1 MPMFSRTPFRP
12 SMLVAAMALASLP
25 AISLAQSADAVR
37 SYQLPAAPLAGS
49 LNQIAS
55 QAGVVLSIDPSLTAG
70 KSAQPVQGQ
79 FDTASALRQA
89 LAGTGLMLVPGA
101 AGTYSVQPVADNA
114 TLALPETN
122 ISASS
127 SVESAWGPS
136 TGYLATR
143 TAAGSKTDT
152 SILEAPRSISVAT
165 REQMQDRQVQNLDDA
180 VRYMPGVIASSYGS
194 DSRAE
199 WMKIR
204 GFEPIQ
210 VLDGL
215 PLPKGTYVMPKLET
229 WNLERVALL
238 RGPASSVYGQTP
250 PGGLLDM
257 VSRRPEAVSSH
268 QVQVQIGTFQHK
280 QISFDSTGRLD
291 DDGRFLYRIGGVLRD
306 SGTAIEHI
314 DDQRFNIA
322 PSLTWN
328 IADDTRLTLLSQ
340 FNRDDTGTTSQFLP
354 LQGTKLATP
363 AGKVDYHKNLGDPDW
378 EFYDKEYYALGY
390 AFEHRI
396 NDTWQFRQNVRY
408 TKSDLSFQ
416 SITAGGNAFS
426 VADDGTLERGAN
438 VVNEDVSQFA
448 VDSNLQADFATGA
461 LKHTLLLGLDYQR
474 VNTNYQ
480 WLFGGAYL
488 FDDNFNI
495 IGINVPQSNIN
506 NPVYGQDFSN
516 VTYSAFQDYNQKRHS
531 TGLYIQD
538 QIALDNWRLTLGGRQ
553 DWVSTDSTFYNA
565 SNAEDSRRD
574 TQFSGNAALSY
585 VFDSGFVPY
594 VSYAES
600 FQAEAGGSGGE
611 AFQPSTGKQYEL
623 GIKYQPP
630 GSDILFSA
638 AAYDLKR
645 QNIVTSNTLGA
656 TEPVREVQVRGLE
669 LEAVGNVNEN
679 LKIAAAYTY
688 ANSKM
693 LKTNDPRDENRALPL
708 TPENQAS
715 LWADYTWYD
724 GMLAGVGVG
733 FGARYIGETD
743 NIAVGSMGFVRD
755 VSDGHT
761 RSYTVYDAAL
771 RYELGKLSNTL
782 EGASVALNAKNLFD
796 KEYRST
802 CDGFYCYYGDPRS
815 VIASID
821 YKW

>member
-1 MPMFSRTPFRP
+1 MSRTPFRP

-25 AISLAQSADAVR
+25 ALCLAQSADAVR
-37 SYQLPAAPLAGS
+37 SYRVPAAPLANA

-55 QAGVVLSIDPSLTAG
+55 QAGVVLSIDPGLTAG
-70 KSAQPVQGQ
+70 KRAQPVQGE
-79 FDTASALRQA
+79 FDTVGALRQA
-89 LAGTGLMLVPGA
+89 LAGSGLMLVPGA
-101 AGTYSVQPVADNA
+101 AGTYSVQPVPDNA
-114 TLALPETN
+114 ALALPETTV
-122 ISASS
+122 SASS
-127 SVESAWGPS
+127 AVESAWGPA

-152 SILEAPRSISVAT
+152 SIAEAPRSISVAT
-165 REQMQDRQVQNLDDA
+165 RQQMQDRKVQNLDDA

-210 VLDGL
+210 MLDGL

-257 VSRRPEAVSSH
+257 VSRRPEALDSH
-268 QVQVQIGTFQHK
+268 QVQLQIGTFQHK
-280 QISFDSTGRLD
+280 QISFDSTGRVD
-291 DDGRFLYRIGGVLRD
+291 EDGRFLYRVGGVLRD

-378 EFYDKEYYALGY
+378 EFYDKTYYALGY

-396 NDTWQFRQNVRY
+396 DDTWQFRQNLRY
-408 TKSDLSFQ
+408 TKSDLEFQ
-416 SITAGGNAFS
+416 SITAGGFATA
-426 VADDGTLERGAN
+426 VADDGTLSRGAN
-438 VVNEDVSQFA
+438 VVNEDISQFA
-448 VDSNLQADFATGA
+448 VDNNLQADFDTGA

-480 WLFGGAYL
+480 WLFGSAPTS
-488 FDDNFNI
+488 NI
-495 IGINVPQSNIN
+495 ITPI
-506 NPVYGQDFSN
+506 YGQDFSG
-516 VTYSAFQDYNQKRHS
+516 VAYTAFQDYNQKRHG

-553 DWVSTDSTFYNA
+553 DWVSTDSVFYNA
-565 SNAEDSRRD
+565 GNAEDSRRD

-594 VSYAES
+594 ISYAES
-600 FQAEAGGSGGE
+600 FQAEAGGDAGQ
-611 AFQPSTGKQYEL
+611 AFKPSTGKQYEL

-630 GSDILFSA
+630 GSDILLSA

-645 QNIVTSNTLGA
+645 QNIVTSNILGA

-669 LEAVGNVNEN
+669 LEAVGNVNDN
-679 LKIAAAYTY
+679 LKITAAYTY
-688 ANSKM
+688 SNSKM
-693 LKTNDPRDENRALPL
+693 LKTSDPRDENRALPL

-715 LWADYTWYD
+715 IWADYSWTK
-724 GMLAGVGVG
+724 GTLAGLGIG

-743 NIAVGSMGFVRD
+743 NLAVGGFAYATAENA
-755 VSDGHT
+755 HT
-761 RSYTVYDAAL
+761 HSYTVYDAAV
-771 RYELGKLSNTL
+771 RYDLGKLNNSL

-796 KEYRST
+796 KEYLAT
-802 CDGFYCYYGDPRS
+802 CDGSYCYYGDPRS
-815 VIASID
+815 VIASVD

>member
-1 MPMFSRTPFRP
+1 MPMFARTPFRP
-12 SMLVAAMALASLP
+12 RLLVAAMTLASLP
-25 AISLAQSADAVR
+25 AFSLAQSADSVR
-37 SYQLPAAPLAGS
+37 SYRVPAAPLASS

-70 KSAQPVQGQ
+70 KRAQPVQGEY
-79 FDTASALRQA
+79 DTAGALRQA
-89 LAGTGLMLVPGA
+89 LAGSGLMLVPGA
-101 AGTYSVQPVADNA
+101 AGTYSVQSVADSA
-114 TLALPETN
+114 ALALPETTV
-122 ISASS
+122 SANSAF
-127 SVESAWGPS
+127 ESAWGPA

-152 SILEAPRSISVAT
+152 AIAEAPRSISVAT
-165 REQMQDRQVQNLDDA
+165 RQQMQDRKVQNLDDA

-210 VLDGL
+210 MLDGL

-257 VSRRPEAVSSH
+257 VSRRPEALDSH
-268 QVQVQIGTFQHK
+268 QVQLQVGTFQHK
-280 QISFDSTGRLD
+280 QISFDSTGRVD
-291 DDGRFLYRIGGVLRD
+291 EDGRFLYRVGGVLRD

-328 IADDTRLTLLSQ
+328 IAEDTRLTLLSQ

-363 AGKVDYHKNLGDPDW
+363 VGKVDYHENLGDPDW
-378 EFYDKEYYALGY
+378 EFYDKTYYALGY

-396 NDTWQFRQNVRY
+396 DDVWQFRQNLRY
-408 TKSDLSFQ
+408 TKSDLEFQ
-416 SITAGGNAFS
+416 SITAGGFATA
-426 VADDGTLERGAN
+426 VADDGTLSRGAN
-438 VVNEDVSQFA
+438 VVNEDISQFA
-448 VDSNLQADFATGA
+448 VDNNLQADFDTGA

-480 WLFGGAYL
+480 WLFGSAPPS
-488 FDDNFNI
+488 NI
-495 IGINVPQSNIN
+495 ITPI
-506 NPVYGQDFSN
+506 YGQDFSN
-516 VTYSAFQDYNQKRHS
+516 VAYTAFQDYNQKRHG

-553 DWVSTDSTFYNA
+553 DWLSSDTTFYNA
-565 SNAEDSRRD
+565 GNAEDSRHD
-574 TQFSGNAALSY
+574 SAFSGNAALSY
-585 VFDSGFVPY
+585 VFDSGFTPY

-600 FQAEAGGSGGE
+600 FQAEAGGSGGRT
-611 AFQPSTGKQYEL
+611 FRPSTGKQYEL

-630 GSDILFSA
+630 GSDMLFTA

-645 QNIVTSNTLGA
+645 QNIVTTSTAGA

-669 LEAVGNVNEN
+669 LEAVGNVNES
-679 LKIAAAYTY
+679 LKITAAYTY

-693 LKTNDPRDENRALPL
+693 RKTNDPRDENRALPL

-715 LWADYTWYD
+715 LWADYTWND
-724 GMLAGVGVG
+724 GTLAGVGIG

-743 NIAVGSMGFVRD
+743 NVAVGSMGFVRD

-761 RSYTVYDAAL
+761 RSYTIYDAAI
-771 RYELGKLSNTL
+771 RYDLGKFSNAL
-782 EGASVALNAKNLFD
+782 QGASVALNAKNLFD
-796 KEYRST
+796 KEYLAT

-815 VIASID
+815 VIASVD
-821 YKW
+821 YQW